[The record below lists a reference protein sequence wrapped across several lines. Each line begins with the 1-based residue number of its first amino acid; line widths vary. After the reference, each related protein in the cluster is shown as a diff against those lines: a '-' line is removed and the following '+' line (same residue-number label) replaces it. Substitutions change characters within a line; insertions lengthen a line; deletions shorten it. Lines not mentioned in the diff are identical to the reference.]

1 MKPTIKCKPTIITC
15 TCVQF
20 KFCTGT
26 MASFVAISDK
36 ENLAPDAKWSKL
48 SLNLKK
54 KRPADGCK
62 NRFVVV
68 SSKEVEESKKQIVSK
83 NTSKQTSWAVRLFE
97 TWCRQRN
104 EYSVKNKVPE
114 NILLIDDHAAL
125 CH

>member
-48 SLNLKK
+48 SLKLKK
-54 KRPADGCK
+54 KKPADGCK
-62 NRFVVV
+62 DRFVVV
-68 SSKEVEESKKQIVSK
+68 SSKEVEKSKK
-83 NTSKQTSWAVRLFE
+83 
-97 TWCRQRN
+97 
-104 EYSVKNKVPE
+104 
-114 NILLIDDHAAL
+114 
-125 CH
+125 